1 MTMCVSVCCVCVC
14 VCVCVCSDQL
24 LVKELFNWALM
35 VFGCE
40 RVKKR
45 RTEVEV
51 EEEMMRRGEEE
62 WKRERWRDEK

>member
-1 MTMCVSVCCVCVC
+1 MCVC

-24 LVKELFNWALM
+24 LVKELFNGALM

-40 RVKKR
+40 RVEKR

-51 EEEMMRRGEEE
+51 EEEEMMRRGEERRNG
-62 WKRERWRDEK
+62 REKDGEMKSEGS